1 VGTLSPQ
8 SDMGWLESLRESL
21 SAQSGLWW
29 WVFAALIAVFAAS
42 PLVAAWLVV
51 RLPRD
56 YFAATKRRQSGWRS
70 RNPMLSLVIGVG
82 RNLLGAV
89 LLIAGL
95 VMLLTPGQG
104 LLSIAVGLAL
114 LDFPGKYRLERWLV
128 TRRPVWRSINW
139 LRKRAGRDELK
150 KPR

>member
-1 VGTLSPQ
+1 M
-8 SDMGWLESLRESL
+8 DWLESFWEWL

-29 WVFAALIAVFAAS
+29 WVFAASAAVFVAS

-51 RLPRD
+51 RLPSD
-56 YFAATKRRQSGWRS
+56 YFLQPKRRQSAWKPQ
-70 RNPMLSLVIGVG
+70 NPTLSFVIAVG

-104 LLSIAVGLAL
+104 LLSIVVGLML
-114 LDFPGKYRLERWLV
+114 LDFPGKYRLQRWLSM
-128 TRRPVWRSINW
+128 RRPVWRTINW
-139 LRKRAGRDELK
+139 LRKRAGRDELQ
-150 KPR
+150 KPK